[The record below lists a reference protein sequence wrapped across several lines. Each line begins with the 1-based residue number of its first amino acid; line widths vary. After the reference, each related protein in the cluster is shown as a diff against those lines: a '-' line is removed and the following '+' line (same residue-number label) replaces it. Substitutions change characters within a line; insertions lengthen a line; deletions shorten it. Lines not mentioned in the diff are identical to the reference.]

1 MDPNRFLGKLG
12 VAAVAFRS
20 DALKRI
26 QGATRSMPH
35 LSPNE
40 LAQGEDF
47 RFQVRNAF
55 TIDAN
60 QINLNSGRV
69 SPAPR
74 VAQEAMEHYWTI
86 VNMSPSLWVDE
97 LPIHQRETLRQRLAG
112 LFRCDPVE
120 LAITRTT
127 TKALEIVQSG
137 MELEPGD
144 EVDTFAEAIADEV
157 RHGGV

>member
-1 MDPNRFLGKLG
+1 MDPDRFLGKLG

-47 RFQVRNAF
+47 WFQVRNAF
-55 TIDAN
+55 TIDPN

-74 VAQEAMEHYWTI
+74 VAQEAME
-86 VNMSPSLWVDE
+86 
-97 LPIHQRETLRQRLAG
+97 
-112 LFRCDPVE
+112 
-120 LAITRTT
+120 
-127 TKALEIVQSG
+127 IVQSG

-144 EVDTFAEAIADEV
+144 EVDAFAEAIADVV
-157 RHGGV
+157 RNGGV